1 MVLEWGMG
9 PGQLTSVGKVFVVLL
24 RADLRLLEVLVL
36 DFYELDH
43 CDGCVVVI
51 WGLGV

>member
-1 MVLEWGMG
+1 MG
-9 PGQLTSVGKVFVVLL
+9 LRGPWLTSVGKVFVVVL

-43 CDGCVVVI
+43 CDGCVIVI
-51 WGLGV
+51 W